1 MKSNIVI
8 GSIEDSLGIY
18 LSDNQYS
25 KIAIVVDDNTKRDCL
40 PIIQKIV
47 TTQKI
52 IELPSGEENKNID
65 SCQLI
70 WQDLTDLAFDRN
82 GLLINLGGGVIGDMG
97 GFCAATY
104 KRGIDFMNIPTTL
117 LSMVDASVG
126 GKLGVDFSHL
136 KNQIGLFQNPSVV
149 LIDPIFLDTLPERE
163 LRSGYAEIVKH
174 SLIQDA
180 NLWKK
185 LQGIDYK
192 TLDWDSIIEHS
203 IAIKS
208 AVVADDPTE
217 KGLRK
222 ILNFGHTIGHAI
234 ESFYLQH
241 EGKKLLHGEA
251 IAIGMICEAYLS
263 MDRLRLSEVELIQVQ
278 KHLLE
283 VFGKTKME
291 SEDFDSIT
299 DLMLQDKKNNAGTIQ
314 AVLLKKIGLPK
325 VDMPITAIETKKALK
340 YYDSL
345 DV

>member
-18 LSDNQYS
+18 LNDNQYS

-47 TTQKI
+47 ATQKI

-65 SCQLI
+65 TCQLI

-82 GLLINLGGGVIGDMG
+82 SLLINLGGGVIGDMG

-104 KRGIDFMNIPTTL
+104 KRGIDFINIPTTL

-126 GKLGVDFSHL
+126 GKLGVDFAHF